1 MVSLLDSGALK
12 YEIFRLLRAAGEPLS
27 SEALAARIG
36 VAKAAVQ
43 SCLNNELRPTGYVKE
58 DNELRWSIL
67 VLVDGG
73 ADEMD
78 DPLQIAYARIKE
90 LEAQIAF
97 MEGEVEMARVQVKG
111 SRKQDKQA
119 ALYASVGLAPDCDE
133 HVYKAA
139 RRAIRRNLHPD
150 KFPAEEKEAAHT
162 RFVAL
167 EQVFTKIEKLKIS
180 S

>member
-1 MVSLLDSGALK
+1 MVSLLNSGALK

-27 SEALAARIG
+27 DEQLAGRIG
-36 VAKAAVQ
+36 VARAAVQ

-58 DNELRWSIL
+58 DNERRWSIL
-67 VLVDGG
+67 STGDGG
-73 ADEMD
+73 ADPMD

-90 LEAQIAF
+90 LEAQITA

-111 SRKQDKQA
+111 TRKQDKEA
-119 ALYASVGLAPDCDE
+119 VLYASVGLAPDCED

-150 KFPAEEKEAAHT
+150 KFPAEEKEAAHK

-167 EQVFTKIEKLKIS
+167 EEVFAKIEKLRK
-180 S
+180 